1 MLIHGTTAPR
11 FTENPEYKVTSN
23 SYTEDEGELTKQG
36 ALMME
41 EFGKQLRKEFINENP
56 LLPNDY
62 KPENFYHK
70 VYRGNSKLFLS
81 YDNDHFAYR
90 KLVKFEN

>member
-1 MLIHGTTAPR
+1 MTAPR

-23 SYTEDEGELTKQG
+23 SYNEDEGELTKEGDLQ
-36 ALMME
+36 ME
-41 EFGKQLRKEFINENP
+41 QFGKQLRREFIGDNQ

-70 VYRGNSKLFLS
+70 VYKGIHIL
-81 YDNDHFAYR
+81 
-90 KLVKFEN
+90 EIP

>member
-1 MLIHGTTAPR
+1 MHGITAPR

-23 SYTEDEGELTKQG
+23 SYNEYEGEITKEG
-36 ALMME
+36 ALQME
-41 EFGKQLRKEFINENP
+41 QFGKQLRKEFITENQ

-70 VYRGNSKLFLS
+70 VYRGTYNTHFSKLHVFLMT
-81 YDNDHFAYR
+81 
-90 KLVKFEN
+90 L